1 MRAPRCLKL
10 LPAFVLFGFTCLTHA
25 ETDPF
30 GEADFEPEEEPATLR
45 VTAELIVVP
54 VAICDAMLAKPRKTI
69 NDSDLREQARQ
80 MTAKGEAT
88 ILDTLVIATRAGQ
101 PAQNGA
107 IQEFIYPTEYDPPE
121 LPTSVTINPPDN
133 GATAATTP
141 KTPFTASSFD
151 ARNLGTTFDL
161 KSVALVQRKY
171 VDLELSLDWVGF
183 LGWQNFGK
191 WKDEVASV
199 DLVMPSF
206 YVMNFRANLLV
217 VPGLPVLAGVLSPKG
232 EDGMPDPKRK
242 VLLFVRA
249 EILNP
254 PDSP

>member
-1 MRAPRCLKL
+1 MRYPRCLSL
-10 LPAFVLFGFTCLTHA
+10 LSTLVLFGFTPRAQA
-25 ETDPF
+25 ESDPF
-30 GEADFEPEEEPATLR
+30 AEADAQQKEALVTLR
-45 VTAELIVVP
+45 VTAEMIVVP
-54 VAICDAMLAKPRKTI
+54 VAACDAILAKPRKTV
-69 NDSDLREQARQ
+69 DDTDLREQARQ

-88 ILDTLVIATRAGQ
+88 ILDTVAIATRAGQ
-101 PAQNGA
+101 PARNEG

-121 LPTSVTINPPDN
+121 LPTSVTINPPPN

-141 KTPFTASSFD
+141 KTPFTAAAFD
-151 ARNLGTTFDL
+151 TRNLGTTLDL
-161 KSVALVQRKY
+161 ISVALNQGKH
-171 VDLELSLDWVGF
+171 VDLELSLNWVGF

-217 VPGLPVLAGVLSPKG
+217 VPGLPVLAGALSPKG

-249 EILNP
+249 EILNR